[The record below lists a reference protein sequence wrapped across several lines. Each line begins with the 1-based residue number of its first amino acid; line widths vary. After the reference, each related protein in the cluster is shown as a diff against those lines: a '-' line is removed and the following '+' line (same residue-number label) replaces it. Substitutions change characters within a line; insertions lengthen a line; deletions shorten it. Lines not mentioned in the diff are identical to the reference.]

1 MTAPRGLSKKPE
13 APTMPTPRCIK
24 FNLEKPDPQIR
35 SWSKRFNSTRWILNS
50 LHIFRGV
57 PLFWGGIAHCVPKSL
72 SKKQLFFFAARQQ
85 KHLFWNP
92 LQSAQ
97 SCHLPRSKFR
107 TNFVVQLQNRGS
119 CQDGDTIFRSFCCY
133 CTLVVP

>member
-72 SKKQLFFFAARQQ
+72 SKKQLFFLR
-85 KHLFWNP
+85 LG
-92 LQSAQ
+92 
-97 SCHLPRSKFR
+97 SKNIFFGIHCNLLKVV
-107 TNFVVQLQNRGS
+107 TCQDPNFVRILWY
-119 CQDGDTIFRSFCCY
+119 SFK
-133 CTLVVP
+133 TEAPVKMVTPFSVASAATALL